1 MLPQYVGG
9 ATVFGVVTNLLTDTD
24 ELVLRHPA
32 VKRMI
37 LDTVQWGEETGRELF
52 AKAVACIDAPSGCV
66 RLRSTHVDP
75 DPAAAAP
82 ASASAATVDVSP
94 PRDACSSS
102 VLDRIF
108 TSPFD
113 DPPPMTTFPPRVLH
127 ADA

>member
-9 ATVFGVVTNLLTDTD
+9 ATVFGVVTNILTDTD

-66 RLRSTHVDP
+66 RLRSTRVDP
-75 DPAAAAP
+75 D
-82 ASASAATVDVSP
+82 AATVAPATVD
-94 PRDACSSS
+94 
-102 VLDRIF
+102 
-108 TSPFD
+108 TSPQAHRDSWSCEQTVAVQGRD
-113 DPPPMTTFPPRVLH
+113 DHWPRKTFPRARSPRFLCLP
-127 ADA
+127 